1 MLKAVRQGWF
11 MSWLELG
18 RLNLECAKLFCMNV
32 HLTKTSVEQIAKL
45 QRIHALSETEIIEQA
60 LLLMGQDNAD
70 WDAILAD
77 DPINHDLSEE
87 EAVVLAV
94 SEVRAYRNSKK

>member
-1 MLKAVRQGWF
+1 
-11 MSWLELG
+11 
-18 RLNLECAKLFCMNV
+18 MNV

-45 QRIHALSETEIIEQA
+45 QRTHALPEAEIIEQA
-60 LLLMGQDNAD
+60 LLLMGQDAVD

-87 EAVVLAV
+87 EAFALAV
-94 SEVRAYRNSKK
+94 SEVRVYRNNKK